1 MTGERET
8 AQRIVAILGDSRAFD
23 TYYVN
28 DLYPRD
34 SRYGYGETFAHLLG
48 RSASRRSQDSYD
60 VVHIP
65 DHFRGG
71 TVENNI
77 IRLALTDPDVIVLCD
92 GIWET
97 LVHKDWFVEWA
108 TNKVRAHPTLGGE
121 TIDLSYSS
129 RILADLFVAGELPV
143 SPQKYAAKQRRI
155 ISYFRRRRRQCI
167 WLSLT
172 TPPRDHLN
180 RLHYAGSY
188 RCIPEWDECLSAVNE
203 AMRPVIGRYGADWMD
218 LDELVRAQGGYSAAL
233 IDQWHFSKRFHAA
246 VAAELAVRLARLL
259 RQTALARDHVSRDF
273 LLPRSP
279 CDMPLALYG
288 PSDRVAQWRKANPEG
303 RAVAIVS
310 DGAAAEAVATL
321 PFVALGDIAKLGVQC
336 VVLTEGQ
343 ETSAET
349 EATLLERL
357 PAETV
362 LLYPSELGRLD
373 NPAGADRAEHARLRP

>member
-1 MTGERET
+1 MTGGRET
-8 AQRIVAILGDSRAFD
+8 VQRVVAILGDSRAFD

-28 DLYPRD
+28 DAYP
-34 SRYGYGETFAHLLG
+34 SEARYGYDQTFAHLLG
-48 RSASRRSQDSYD
+48 RSASQGTQDSCD

-77 IRLALTDPDVIVLCD
+77 IRLALADPDVVVLCD

-108 TNKVRAHPTLGGE
+108 LNKVRAHPTLGGG

-155 ISYFRRRRRQCI
+155 ISYFRRRRRQCV

-172 TPPRDHLN
+172 TPPRDHLD
-180 RLHYAGSY
+180 RLHYAGNY
-188 RCIPEWDECLSAVNE
+188 RCIPEWDECLRAVND
-203 AMRPVIGRYGADWMD
+203 AMRPVVRRYGADWLD
-218 LDELVRAQGGYSAAL
+218 LDDLVRANGGYAAAL

-246 VAAELAVRLARLL
+246 IAAELAGRLARLL
-259 RQTALARDHVSRDF
+259 RETPLAADHVSRDF
-273 LLPRSP
+273 LLARKP
-279 CDMPLALYG
+279 CNVPLALYG
-288 PSDRVAQWRKANPEG
+288 PSDRVTQWREANPEG
-303 RAVAIVS
+303 RAVALLA
-310 DGAAAEAVATL
+310 DDAVARNGISL
-321 PFVALGDIAKLGVQC
+321 PVAAVGDIAKLGVRC
-336 VVLTEGQ
+336 VVLTEGP
-343 ETSAET
+343 ETAAEV
-349 EATLLERL
+349 EASLLERL
-357 PAETV
+357 PPQTI